1 MGSFKYDG
9 TRRAALETD
18 DAFQQWMQS
27 QIALC
32 AQLERQAVRSYAR
45 RA

>member
-9 TRRAALETD
+9 ARRAADTD